1 MCGVVIRPG
10 KATVTA
16 QSTIMG
22 STLVM
27 RLVLERLD
35 ANERALNGRLVCK
48 DACEILRQPRHWTVR
63 LSQPLPP
70 SAGDAA
76 WQPHLQRAFR
86 SLTRFAKA
94 QSLAA
99 AAASG
104 SEVNLELAWGLL
116 RPCLFPEMLLPHRF
130 NHFSTHANRVAD
142 AGAAAIAGGHV
153 HLLPWLVQNGCPLDP
168 NLMLPAAADHC
179 GTEDMQ
185 QLWQLVGAGPSHQ
198 DIELWRCEM
207 AEAAGRSKIAAIAK
221 LSWLLSPPESAGTE
235 QQQQQRR
242 RRWYEQQVP
251 DLLAKAAEGA
261 AASGSLPVLQWLLGR
276 GLDMAARQG
285 DEHTGHIVL
294 SAALRHG
301 HLVVADWLVD
311 VADCPLPQQE
321 QQWSELALEWMWFDA
336 GRSGSLEPVRWL
348 LSRRVPVR
356 QGAVRGAAKTGHLE
370 AAQSLHARCG
380 LPLTPSV
387 FSDAAGSGS
396 MPTMQWLLQA
406 GCPMDPWAYY
416 GAAEQG
422 DAGMVLW
429 LAQVAGCPW
438 DGTTLPYIIDQWP
451 KGAES
456 ITHLLPTVRAL
467 VDAGCPLGAAVEVDG
482 MQRHGSAALDKAV
495 QHGHLPLARYL
506 HEELGVGFGPG
517 TLVVAAEGGCE
528 PVLEWL
534 VGAGCGPGTGYPYV
548 GALRHGDVATL
559 GCLHRLGVPPGD
571 EGWWRRL
578 NVYQLPLAGVRWM
591 VERGAPWDDEG
602 ASRIVAEARRH
613 ALPGAEE
620 ASAWLEA
627 RMAERPP
634 AVRAVQGQGHH

>member
-1 MCGVVIRPG
+1 
-10 KATVTA
+10 
-16 QSTIMG
+16 MG

-35 ANERALNGRLVCK
+35 ANDRALNGRLVCT
-48 DACEILRQPRHWTVR
+48 DACELLRQPRHWTVR

-116 RPCLFPEMLLPHRF
+116 RPCRFPEVVMPHR
-130 NHFSTHANRVAD
+130 SNRFAMHDTRVVD

-153 HLLPWLVQNGCPLDP
+153 HLVPWLVQNGCPLDP
-168 NLMLPAAADHC
+168 NQLLPAAAEHC
-179 GTEDMQ
+179 GMEDMQ
-185 QLWQLVGAGPSHQ
+185 QLLQLMGAGQSHR
-198 DIELWRCEM
+198 DVEMWRCEM
-207 AEAAGRSKIAAIAK
+207 AEAAGRSNIAAIEK

-242 RRWYEQQVP
+242 RRWYRQQGR

-261 AASGSLPVLQWLLGR
+261 AAIGSLPVLQWLLGR
-276 GLDMAARQG
+276 GLDVAARQG

-294 SAALRHG
+294 SAALLHRH
-301 HLVVADWLVD
+301 LNVADWLLDEVGWY
-311 VADCPLPQQE
+311 LQQQE
-321 QQWSELALEWMWFDA
+321 QQWVPPWELETLWFDA
-336 GRSGSLEPVRWL
+336 GKSGSSEPVRWL
-348 LSRRVPVR
+348 LARRVPVH
-356 QGAVRGAAKTGHLE
+356 QDAMRGAAKAGQLE
-370 AAQSLHARCG
+370 ALQLLHASCG
-380 LPLTPSV
+380 LPLTTTV
-387 FSDAAGSGS
+387 FWDAAGSGS

-406 GCPMDPWAYY
+406 GCPMDPEAYY
-416 GAAEQG
+416 SAAGQG
-422 DAGMVLW
+422 DVAMTLW

-438 DGTTLPYIIDQWP
+438 DEETLPVVIKRWP
-451 KGAES
+451 KGAERT
-456 ITHLLPTVRAL
+456 THLLPTVRVL
-467 VDAGCPLGAAVEVDG
+467 VEAGCPLGARVEVDG
-482 MQRHGSAALDKAV
+482 VQRHGSAALDRAV

-506 HEELGVGFGPG
+506 HEEMGVGFGPG
-517 TLVVAAEGGCE
+517 TLAVAAVGGCE
-528 PVLEWL
+528 AVLEWL
-534 VGAGCGPGTGYPYV
+534 VGAGCGPGTGYPYM
-548 GALRHGDVATL
+548 GALQHGDVATL
-559 GCLHRLGVPPGD
+559 CCLHRLGVPPGD

-578 NVYQLPLAGVRWM
+578 NVHQFPLAGVRWM

-602 ASRIVAEARRH
+602 ASSFIAEARRH
-613 ALPGAEE
+613 AHPGAEE
-620 ASAWLEA
+620 ALAWLEA

-634 AVRAVQGQGHH
+634 AVRTAQGQGLH